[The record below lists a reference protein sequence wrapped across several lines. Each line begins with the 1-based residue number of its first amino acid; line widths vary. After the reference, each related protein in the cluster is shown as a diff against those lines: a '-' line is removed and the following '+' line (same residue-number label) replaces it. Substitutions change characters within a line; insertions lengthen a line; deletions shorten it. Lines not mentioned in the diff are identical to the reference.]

1 MNKEEAYKKCLKV
14 LKKLDTRKIHFS
26 ENDYKV
32 LKYLQ
37 FIQTKAKSLEAPEPT
52 PFELSTMSAAC
63 KLKVS
68 LNREKLCKVF
78 DCEIKKSII
87 NKDNDYPIKTV
98 IYNEINVTSLT
109 KTKKKEGSFN
119 NQATI
124 VVDVYGNLVNV
135 KYFTNGSIS
144 MTGCKAEKNGLE
156 AVRTI
161 IREAKKYPFIFEDK
175 KDLDIPVDYSVYDYK
190 ITLVNCDYSI
200 GFNIDRNSLYKI
212 LLKEYGIF
220 ASFAPDFYHATKIGF
235 MWNKAT
241 KTYQDGVCTCVID
254 CSCGKE
260 NDKCKC
266 RLKCIGEDKEKKMTS
281 TDLGYKARCCK
292 KITMAVFE
300 NGKVI
305 ITGSH
310 NLEQTDDTYCHMN
323 KIFKEQY
330 KNIVKYSVNDFEK
343 YIPTDKRNL
352 KIMDY
357 IGKSSSKTEDST
369 VKKSFVI
376 KRSKIKGKNKPKKK
390 SVSNKSTNPKS
401 NKKIIV
407 IKNKTNKV
415 KNITK
420 K

>member
-1 MNKEEAYKKCLKV
+1 MNEEVYKKSLQV
-14 LKKLDTRKIHFS
+14 LKKLDDRKIPFS

-37 FIQTKAKSLEAPEPT
+37 FLQTKAKSLEAPEPT
-52 PFELSTMSAAC
+52 PFQLSTMSAAC

-68 LNREKLCKVF
+68 LDREKLCKVF
-78 DCEIKKSII
+78 ECEIKKSII
-87 NKDNDYPIKTV
+87 NKEKDYPIKTV
-98 IYNEINVTSLT
+98 VYNGINISSLV

-124 VVDVYGNLVNV
+124 VVKVGDNLVNV

-156 AVRTI
+156 AVKTI
-161 IREAKKYPFIFEDK
+161 IREAMKYPFIFESE
-175 KDLDIPVDYSVYDYK
+175 KDLEIPIDEAVYDYK
-190 ITLVNCDYSI
+190 ITLVNCDYCI
-200 GFNIDRNSLYKI
+200 GFNIDRNNLYKI
-212 LLKEYGIF
+212 LVKEYGIF

-241 KTYQDGVCTCVID
+241 KKYQDGVCICNID
-254 CSCGKE
+254 CNCDKSE
-260 NDKCKC
+260 DKCKC
-266 RLKCIGEDKEKKMTS
+266 RLKCLGEDKIMTS
-281 TDLGYKARCCK
+281 TDLGYKDRCCK

-300 NGKVI
+300 NGNVI

-310 NLEQTDDTYCHMN
+310 NIEQTTDTYNHMN

-330 KNIVKYSVNDFEK
+330 RNIVKYSVNDFEK

-357 IGKSSSKTEDST
+357 IGIDNKGGHSSTSDKTKTDKST
-369 VKKSFVI
+369 VKKSIVI
-376 KRSKIKGKNKPKKK
+376 KRSKIKRSKVKSKNKK
-390 SVSNKSTNPKS
+390 
-401 NKKIIV
+401 
-407 IKNKTNKV
+407 
-415 KNITK
+415 
-420 K
+420 